1 MNLFYINFFDPDSI
15 LLHGKDNCHCRAKLR
30 VIWAPKLVTTQIADI
45 YTAANH
51 VADNLKFLK
60 HQQRGRIEIGTAPHC
75 IRGAP
80 THQKLLPEQA
90 HHCEQHS
97 FRCEYA
103 SFRFLWST
111 ASIFMEHEISEISEV
126 SDPKRHPK
134 TYVKYYISE

>member
-1 MNLFYINFFDPDSI
+1 MNLFYINFFYPDSI

-51 VADNLKFLK
+51 VADNRQFLK

-75 IRGAP
+75 IRSAP

-97 FRCEYA
+97 FRSLC
-103 SFRFLWST
+103 SSQDTGGLDIGCVSRMSGT
-111 ASIFMEHEISEISEV
+111 SHHELRVAQIVVRKLRSALVI
-126 SDPKRHPK
+126 
-134 TYVKYYISE
+134 